1 MNTEELINELQDL
14 AYDNDCVLQI
24 RYYGSSNRSAVT
36 FTPDKRERNGNGG
49 VADFKIKYS
58 SRVLKEDLENVL
70 KDIKEKFHSQLQ
82 NKPTRQS
89 H

>member
-1 MNTEELINELQDL
+1 MNTDELINELQDI

-36 FTPDKRERNGNGG
+36 FTPDKRERNGNNE

-58 SRVLKEDLENVL
+58 SRILNEDLENVL
-70 KDIKEKFHSQLQ
+70 RDVKEKFHNYKM
-82 NKPTRQS
+82 NKLRDRK
-89 H
+89 